1 MIIGTVALLV
11 LWIQLP
17 KLLTSLLKT
26 FSICAADSTPWW
38 QFFTAVDELRGAGG
52 VHCSG
57 DDVSTREDIDVFIT
71 AFQRI
76 TCGGHR
82 IELLQAALKLLLTS
96 KSRKLRKWVILPS
109 LVKQVGLAS

>member
-1 MIIGTVALLV
+1 MIENVALLA
-11 LWIQLP
+11 LWIELP
-17 KLLTSLLKT
+17 KLLTPPLKT
-26 FSICAADSTPWW
+26 VSFCAADSTPWW

-76 TCGGHR
+76 TCGRHR
-82 IELLQAALKLLLTS
+82 IELLLLQAALKLRS
-96 KSRKLRKWVILPS
+96 VS
-109 LVKQVGLAS
+109 